1 MMWLLQVLLKKRLK
15 VNMVVVQLIKI
26 LETLTLDDAF
36 TSLIGKFR
44 VGSSPARVSNSL
56 SLFFNIRN
64 AITAASGTLSSIFV
78 NYLKNVSALLEMI
91 ISIKECNT
99 EMHLEA
105 KRDLVSQLFAFGR

>member
-44 VGSSPARVSNSL
+44 VGSSQQESVIVYLYFLISE
-56 SLFFNIRN
+56 
-64 AITAASGTLSSIFV
+64 TLSQ
-78 NYLKNVSALLEMI
+78 L
-91 ISIKECNT
+91 
-99 EMHLEA
+99 HLEPY
-105 KRDLVSQLFAFGR
+105 LLYL

>member
-44 VGSSPARVSNSL
+44 VGSSQQESVIVY
-56 SLFFNIRN
+56 LFFLI
-64 AITAASGTLSSIFV
+64 SETLSQ
-78 NYLKNVSALLEMI
+78 L
-91 ISIKECNT
+91 
-99 EMHLEA
+99 HLEPY
-105 KRDLVSQLFAFGR
+105 LLYL